1 MVSTGFVLVLSMNSD
16 SYRYFHK
23 PVDGALKSVL
33 KQHLSWNE
41 ARLTFLSRFLVAL
54 LQVRTI
60 CLCDIATAFSGKAQ
74 AASKYKRLQRFFR
87 LFEMDFKEIAVFLS
101 RLLPTTELKWV
112 LAMDRTN
119 WKIGKININILV
131 IGVAHMGIAFPLI
144 WATLEKR
151 GNSNTTER
159 IQLIE
164 KFINIFG
171 VERIGALTADREF
184 IGYEWFSW
192 LITKGIPFRIRIKEN
207 FKVISSKGKKVAI
220 KTLFRNLRIKESR
233 ILKGKRLICGVSLY
247 IVGMKLPDGEFLIIV
262 TGSDSENAISDYK
275 KRWEIETFFG
285 CLKSRGFNFEATHIT
300 DPERIMKLTA
310 LLAIAFSWCHITGE
324 SKHLAIPVTIK
335 KHGRKAV
342 SIFRYGLDTIRE
354 TIFNIPYNFRC
365 FFNIILILERCL
377 KGKPRN
383 AFAYG

>member
-1 MVSTGFVLVLSMNSD
+1 MNSD

-54 LQVRTI
+54 LQVRTV

-74 AASKYKRLQRFFR
+74 ATSKYKRLQRFFR

-192 LITKGIPFRIRIKEN
+192 LITKEIPFRIRIKEN

-354 TIFNIPYNFRC
+354 TIFNIPYNFKC
-365 FFNIILILERCL
+365 FSNIILILEQCL
-377 KGKPRN
+377 KGKPRS